1 MNICGHEDVF
11 FLVFTSFWQKNEHL
25 RACLPFFFG
34 HHFFSGRNIFSIAKW
49 GCENWLVM
57 QKGCQQ
63 VKRLKTTAVGAALS
77 LALAVSYV
85 DKQLSASLSVQEVW
99 GSNPGSVKSARNRQ
113 RFAIVA
119 TFFRCVL
126 PKHYTAKMG
135 AATRHTLRCNTTSIM
150 KI

>member
-1 MNICGHEDVF
+1 MKTFFFWSSLLFGRKMNICGHAY
-11 FLVFTSFWQKNEHL
+11 L
-25 RACLPFFFG
+25 FFFG
-34 HHFFSGRNIFSIAKW
+34 HHFFSGRNIFSNSKW

-99 GSNPGSVKSARNRQ
+99 GSNPGSVNRLKIANGSLLLRHFFEVCYPSTMPRRWALPRVT
-113 RFAIVA
+113 RFGVIPRV
-119 TFFRCVL
+119 
-126 PKHYTAKMG
+126 
-135 AATRHTLRCNTTSIM
+135 
-150 KI
+150 